1 MNCCAEEQGESA
13 PGSGGMG
20 FKVVYNRM
28 WCPGVFLES
37 VIPVS
42 GNSEIENFFFFFLPP
57 AVTFLVTW
65 IPYSLCFIKT
75 QMRRCYL
82 FNTTGILTKEL
93 LEIAIFILT
102 ADFL

>member
-42 GNSEIENFFFFFLPP
+42 GNSEIEIFFFCLQ
-57 AVTFLVTW
+57 LVRFW
-65 IPYSLCFIKT
+65 PHG
-75 QMRRCYL
+75 YL
-82 FNTTGILTKEL
+82 ILSVL
-93 LEIAIFILT
+93 LRHR
-102 ADFL
+102 

>member
-42 GNSEIENFFFFFLPP
+42 GNSVIEKILFFASTLYVFGHVDALF
-57 AVTFLVTW
+57 
-65 IPYSLCFIKT
+65 SLF
-75 QMRRCYL
+75 Y
-82 FNTTGILTKEL
+82 
-93 LEIAIFILT
+93 
-102 ADFL
+102 